1 MMRSV
6 IRDVGRPIGSAIGVP
21 FGISKTVSY
30 HPDLGLHASTIEWID
45 DTHIRVTY
53 DWSDDDQLLDFTGL
67 SDSGF
72 TRDSGDNSITIT
84 NGAQGIDGIMWKQPI
99 KCSRIFVSSGMPL
112 SGRFNHLNIYT
123 ALSSLYA
130 GTPWNANP
138 GIAAISDGG
147 VTYDI
152 RWVVDGAFGNFGT
165 GYYIENDVPN
175 SVEFV
180 IANDGY
186 DITYTRLSDSSEH
199 SCHLTRDLSSPLSVF
214 GMIAFASFQTNTKWG
229 TITIE
234 GEIELPDPPLPPSGE
249 SMIFVSEGATFSPVI
264 EVEDGTSVLWEFAD
278 ETTSTAVNPTVDYGT
293 AGSRQNKLTVTPWSG
308 LIGINIGYDGSDGG
322 WATPAN
328 LAQQN
333 VSSIISLSL
342 AAPSLTYFTCNHN
355 ANLTSLDFTGF
366 DKLIQLEAYNA
377 GLININLTGCTALRR
392 LCLETCELI
401 ALDVSDC
408 VALEDLRG
416 ALNDFDYINFGSI
429 GASIWHIC
437 VRDNAYSSNLPHPRQ
452 FPLLRDYFLWTS
464 QQTGLLDMSE
474 NPRCS
479 SVQVYNN
486 QYTSADFR
494 GAFTVN
500 VGSINIRNNLLNSL
514 LVSNCPTLSTL
525 DASNN
530 NLSDAAVCQV
540 LIDMDN
546 NGRENGTLNL
556 SGNSVPTGVDG
567 LAALD
572 SLTLK
577 GWDVSVD
584 TV

>member
-1 MMRSV
+1 M
-6 IRDVGRPIGSAIGVP
+6 IGNAIGIP
-21 FGISKTVSY
+21 FRIQKIVSG
-30 HPDLGLHASTIEWID
+30 HPDLGLHAASIEWID

-67 SDSGF
+67 SGSGF

-84 NGAQGIDGIMWKQPI
+84 NGAETIDGIMWKQPI
-99 KCSRIFVSSGMPL
+99 KCSRIFVSSGMPF
-112 SGRFNHLNIYT
+112 SGRGNHLNIYT

-130 GTPWNANP
+130 GAAWRPNP
-138 GIAAISDGG
+138 GIAAISTG
-147 VTYDI
+147 YSI
-152 RWVVDGAFGNFGT
+152 RWAVDGVYGDFEA
-165 GYYIENDVPN
+165 GYYIQNNVPN
-175 SVEFV
+175 SIEFI

-186 DITYTRLSDSSEH
+186 DITFIRLSDSSEH
-199 SCHLTRDLSSPLSVF
+199 SFHLTRDLSSPLSVF
-214 GMIAFASFQTNTKWG
+214 GMIAFGAYQTNTKWK

-278 ETTSTAVNPTVDYGT
+278 DTTSTAVNPTVNYTT

-308 LIGINIGYDGSDGG
+308 LIGINIGYDRSDGG
-322 WATPAN
+322 WSTPAS

-342 AAPSLTYFTCNHN
+342 AAASLTYFTCNHN

-392 LCLETCELI
+392 LCLETCELT
-401 ALDVSDC
+401 ALDISDC

-452 FPLLRDYFLWTS
+452 FPLLREFFLWRS

-500 VGSINIRNNLLNSL
+500 VGSININNNSLTSL

-525 DASNN
+525 NASNN
-530 NLSDAAVCQV
+530 NLSDGAVCQV
-540 LIDMDN
+540 LVDMDD

-572 SLTLK
+572 SLRTK

>member
-21 FGISKTVSY
+21 FGISKTVSD
-30 HPDLGLHASTIEWID
+30 HPDLGLHASSIEWID

-84 NGAQGIDGIMWKQPI
+84 NGTQDIDGIMWKQPI

-112 SGRFNHLNIYT
+112 SGRSRHLNIYT
-123 ALSSLYA
+123 ALSPLYT
-130 GTPWNANP
+130 GRPWNANP
-138 GIAAISDGG
+138 SITAISDAQG
-147 VTYDI
+147 THAI
-152 RWVVDGAFGNFGT
+152 RWVVDGAYGNFEP

-175 SVEFV
+175 SIEFI

-186 DITYTRLSDSSEH
+186 DVTYIRLSDSLERSF
-199 SCHLTRDLSSPLSVF
+199 HLTRDLSSPLSVF
-214 GMIAFASFQTNTKWG
+214 GMIAFGAYQTDTKWK

-264 EVEDGTSVLWEFAD
+264 EVEDGTSVLWEFDD

-342 AAPSLTYFTCNHN
+342 AAASLTYFTCNHN

-416 ALNDFDYINFGSI
+416 ALNNFDYINFGSI
-429 GASIWHIC
+429 GANIWHIC

-452 FPLLRDYFLWTS
+452 FPLLREYFLWAS
-464 QQTGLLDMSE
+464 QQTGHLDMSE

-500 VGSINIRNNLLNSL
+500 VGSINIRNNLLTSL

-530 NLSDAAVCQV
+530 NLSDEAVCQV

-572 SLTLK
+572 SLRLK
-577 GWDVSVD
+577 DWDVTVD

>member
-1 MMRSV
+1 M
-6 IRDVGRPIGSAIGVP
+6 IGGNLGAAVHMLKVMNQQGGEQSW
-21 FGISKTVSY
+21 KR
-30 HPDLGLHASTIEWID
+30 HPDLGLHAASIEWID

-67 SDSGF
+67 SGSGF

-84 NGAQGIDGIMWKQPI
+84 NGAQIIDGIMWKQPI

-112 SGRFNHLNIYT
+112 SGRSSHLNIYT

-138 GIAAISDGG
+138 GIAAVSDGQG
-147 VTYDI
+147 THAI
-152 RWVVDGAFGNFGT
+152 RWIVDGANGNFEP
-165 GYYIENDVPN
+165 GYYIENNVPN
-175 SVEFV
+175 SIEFV
-180 IANDGY
+180 FAIDGY
-186 DITYTRLSDSSEH
+186 YITYIRLSDSSEH
-199 SCHLTRDLSSPLSVF
+199 TFHLTRDLSSPLSVF
-214 GMIAFASFQTNTKWG
+214 GMIAFGAYQTNTKWG

-264 EVEDGTSVLWEFAD
+264 EVEDGTSVLWEFDD

-308 LIGINIGYDGSDGG
+308 LIGINIGYDRSDGG

-342 AAPSLTYFTCNHN
+342 AAASLTYFTCNHN

-401 ALDVSDC
+401 ALDISDC

-452 FPLLRDYFLWTS
+452 FPLLREFFLWTS
-464 QQTGLLDMSE
+464 RQTGLLDMRE

-500 VGSINIRNNLLNSL
+500 VGSINIRNNSLTSL

-525 DASNN
+525 NASNN

-540 LIDMDN
+540 LVDMDN

-572 SLTLK
+572 SLRTLK